1 MANAH
6 ILVID
11 DEPDIRMLVQEV
23 LQDEHYRVT
32 TATGGESARAWLEH
46 HRPDLIL
53 LDIWMPDVDGI
64 TLLRE
69 LCATGSQHGLRPPLI
84 CPVVVMS
91 GHGTVETAV
100 EATRLGAYDFLEK
113 PLSLAK
119 LLLTVARA
127 LEADSLRR
135 ENQGLKQLG
144 TRPSAPLGRSELMQ
158 NLRSK
163 AQAIAKHDAW
173 VLLTGEPGVGKS
185 SFARYIHDNSLRSQG
200 PFSEV
205 RVASIARENS
215 ERELF
220 GSEDHG
226 RVTPGRLEQASG
238 GSLYLDDIADMDLDT
253 QGRLMSALD
262 SGHFLRVGGVR
273 AVHVDVR
280 VIAATSASLPERVHA
295 GLFRE
300 NLYYRLSVL
309 PIAVPSL
316 REHLEDVPEL
326 LSHFVDVYIAND
338 NLPYRRFSLA
348 AQNSLRHYP
357 WPGNILELS
366 NLVHRAMILSTREEI
381 APQDLEAI
389 RAGAGAALGSGQGG
403 GAPQTRDSWLA
414 LPLREAR
421 ERFERYY
428 MEKNLAAVDG
438 SVGRLAK
445 IVGME
450 RTNLYRK
457 LKSLGIEIK

>member
-11 DEPDIRMLVQEV
+11 DEPDIRTLVQDV
-23 LQDEHYRVT
+23 LQDEHYRVA
-32 TATGGESARAWLEH
+32 TAANGAAARAWLAH

-53 LDIWMPDVDGI
+53 LDIWMPDMDGI

-69 LCATGSQHGLRPPLI
+69 LGGAPSEDGAAGPSLI
-84 CPVVVMS
+84 CPVVMMS
-91 GHGTVETAV
+91 GHGTVETAI

-119 LLLTVARA
+119 LLLTIARA

-144 TRPSAPLGRSELMQ
+144 ARPSAPLGRSDLMQ
-158 NLRSK
+158 SLRNQ
-163 AQAIAKHDAW
+163 AQAIAKHHAW

-185 SFARYIHDNSLRSQG
+185 GFARYIHDHSPRAQG

-215 ERELF
+215 ARELF
-220 GSEDHG
+220 GSEDRG
-226 RVTPGRLEQASG
+226 RVTPGRLEQANG
-238 GSLYLDDIADMDLDT
+238 GSLYLEDIADMDLDT

-262 SGHFLRVGGVR
+262 GGDFLRVGGVDPVR
-273 AVHVDVR
+273 VDVR
-280 VIAATSASLPERVHA
+280 VIAATSVQLLERVHA
-295 GLFRE
+295 GAFRE

-309 PIAVPSL
+309 PIAVPAL
-316 REHLEDVPEL
+316 REHPEDVPDL
-326 LSHFVDVYIAND
+326 LRHFVDVYIAND

-348 AQNSLRHYP
+348 AQNQLRHYH

-366 NLVHRAMILSTREEI
+366 NLVHRAMILSTDEEI
-381 APQDLEAI
+381 GPDDLAAI
-389 RAGAGAALGSGQGG
+389 RAGAASKSDRAG

-457 LKSLGIEIK
+457 LKSLGIDIK